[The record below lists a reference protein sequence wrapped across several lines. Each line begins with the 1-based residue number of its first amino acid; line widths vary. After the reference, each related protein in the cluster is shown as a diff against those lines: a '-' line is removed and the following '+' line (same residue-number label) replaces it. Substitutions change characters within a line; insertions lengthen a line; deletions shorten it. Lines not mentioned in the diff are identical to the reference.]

1 MQSENTFEFYRDFL
15 NLEEANAFVS
25 MLDAND
31 IEHSLETS
39 DTVIDKAI
47 VGNGFIPKAVLKIKN
62 EDFQKVNGL
71 ISYKIASGEYA
82 DYADHYLNDFETEE
96 LKAIFEKPENWT
108 TEDAGISRIILRER
122 GVEISTK
129 EIKAKKQARLKEI
142 RAGERGNRFGMAFY
156 AFGIAFG
163 LIFNLFLLI
172 AGIGM
177 AYYYVFGKATDMVG
191 QKYFVY
197 DKQTRKIGA
206 VILYFGGAIFIMELF
221 MLQFVDFREYVD
233 QFYFRPFE
241 SF

>member
-15 NLEEANAFVS
+15 NLDEANAFTS
-25 MLDAND
+25 MLKANN

-71 ISYKIASGEYA
+71 IAYEIASGEYA

-96 LKAIFEKPENWT
+96 LRAIFEKPEDWT
-108 TEDAGISRIILRER
+108 PEDAAIARIILRER
-122 GVEISTK
+122 GIEISTE
-129 EIKAKKQARLKEI
+129 EIKAKKQARLEEI
-142 RAGERGNRFGMAFY
+142 RKGQRGNRLGMAFY

-163 LIFNLFLLI
+163 LILNLFLLL

-177 AYYYVFGKATDMVG
+177 AYYYTFGKATDMVG

-197 DKQTRKIGA
+197 DEKTRKIGKI
-206 VILYFGGAIFIMELF
+206 ILYLGGSILTLELF
-221 MLQFVDFREYVD
+221 LLQFVNFREYVD
-233 QFYFRPFE
+233 QFYFSPFE

>member
-1 MQSENTFEFYRDFL
+1 MKKNTFEFYRDFL
-15 NLEEANAFVS
+15 NLEEANAFAA
-25 MLDAND
+25 MLKANN

-71 ISYKIASGEYA
+71 ISYEIASREYA

-96 LKAIFEKPENWT
+96 LKAIFDKPEDWT
-108 TEDAGISRIILRER
+108 PEDAAIARILLRER
-122 GVEISTK
+122 GVELSK
-129 EIKAKKQARLKEI
+129 EEIRAKKQARLEEI
-142 RAGERGNRFGMAFY
+142 RKGQHGNRLSMALY

-163 LIFNLFLLI
+163 LILNLFLLI

-177 AYYYVFGKATDMVG
+177 AYYYTFGKATDMVG

-197 DKQTRKIGA
+197 DRQTRKIGKI
-206 VILYFGGAIFIMELF
+206 ILYVGGGILILELF
-221 MLQFVDFREYVD
+221 LLQFVNFREYVD

>member
-1 MQSENTFEFYRDFL
+1 MQTENTFEFYRAFL

-25 MLDAND
+25 MLDANN

-47 VGNGFIPKAVLKIKN
+47 IGNGFIPKAILKVKN

-71 ISYKIASGEYA
+71 IAYEIASGEYA
-82 DYADHYLNDFETEE
+82 DYVDHYLNDFETEE
-96 LKAIFEKPENWT
+96 LKAIYEKPEDWT
-108 TEDAGISRIILRER
+108 TEDAGIARIILRER
-122 GVEISTK
+122 GVEISTE
-129 EIKAKKQARLKEI
+129 EIKAKKQARLEEI
-142 RAGERGNRFGMAFY
+142 RKGQAGNRASMALY

-163 LIFNLFLLI
+163 LILNLFLLI

-197 DKQTRKIGA
+197 DIRTRKIGKVMLYIGG
-206 VILYFGGAIFIMELF
+206 VILVIELF
-221 MLQFVDFREYVD
+221 LLQFSDFRDFID
-233 QFYFRPFE
+233 QFYFSPFE
-241 SF
+241 NI

>member
-1 MQSENTFEFYRDFL
+1 MENTFEFYRDFL
-15 NLEEANAFVS
+15 NLDEANAFVS
-25 MLDAND
+25 MLDANN
-31 IEHSLETS
+31 IEHSLESS

-62 EDFQKVNGL
+62 DDFQKVNAL
-71 ISYKIASGEYA
+71 ISYEIASGEYS

-96 LKAIFEKPENWT
+96 LKGIFEKPEDWT

-122 GVEISTK
+122 GVEMSTK
-129 EIKAKKQARLKEI
+129 DIKAKKQARLEEI
-142 RAGERGNRFGMAFY
+142 RKGQRGNRLSMALY
-156 AFGIAFG
+156 AFGISFG
-163 LIFNLFLLI
+163 LILNLFLLI

-177 AYYYVFGKATDMVG
+177 AYYYSFGKATDMVG

-197 DKQTRKIGA
+197 DTQTRKNGKI
-206 VILYFGGAIFIMELF
+206 ILYVGGAILVIELIL
-221 MLQFVDFREYVD
+221 LQFVDFREYVD